1 MKAPVTMNQKDFAYL
16 AELLRRR
23 SGLLL
28 TQQKAHLVEGRLA
41 PVMRRFGFKDSA
53 SLMRELRHDHEA
65 LAIAVIEA
73 MTTND
78 SAFLRDRKT
87 FEEFRDIV
95 LPDLLIKRAADK
107 RLRIWCAA
115 CAAGQEPYSIAM
127 ILDDGKLLAQGWTI
141 DLIATDLNSQMIA
154 RAEEGLYSQ
163 FEVQR
168 GLPIRRLVRNFTQEG
183 TNWRI
188 SENLRRMVRF
198 RTFNLL
204 DSFGW
209 LMEMDVVFCRNV
221 LMYFD
226 QKTRVS
232 VIDRIADML
241 APDGA
246 LLVGPAE
253 SISGLTGG
261 FVQTDNAPGLYY
273 RFKHLPL
280 LQRRAAG

>member
-1 MKAPVTMNQKDFAYL
+1 MNQKDFAYL
-16 AELLRRR
+16 AELLHRR
-23 SGLLL
+23 SGLVL
-28 TQQKAHLVEGRLA
+28 TQQKAHLVESRLA
-41 PVMRRFGFKDSA
+41 PVLSRFGFRENTA
-53 SLMRELRHDHEA
+53 LMRELRHGHEA
-65 LAIAVIEA
+65 LAVAVIEA

-78 SAFLRDRKT
+78 SAFFRDRKT

-95 LPDLLIKRAADK
+95 LPELLNRRADSK

-115 CAAGQEPYSIAM
+115 CAAGQEPYTIAM
-127 ILDDGKLLAQGWTI
+127 ILEDSNLLAQGWTI
-141 DLIATDLNSQMIA
+141 DLIASDLNSQMIA

-183 TNWRI
+183 SNWRI
-188 SENLRRMVRF
+188 SENLRRMVTF

-204 DSFGW
+204 DSYGW

-226 QKTRVS
+226 RKTRVS

-253 SISGLTGG
+253 SISGLTID
-261 FVQTDNAPGLYY
+261 FLQTDEAPGLYY
-273 RFKHLPL
+273 RTKHLGSTL
-280 LQRRAAG
+280 RRKAG